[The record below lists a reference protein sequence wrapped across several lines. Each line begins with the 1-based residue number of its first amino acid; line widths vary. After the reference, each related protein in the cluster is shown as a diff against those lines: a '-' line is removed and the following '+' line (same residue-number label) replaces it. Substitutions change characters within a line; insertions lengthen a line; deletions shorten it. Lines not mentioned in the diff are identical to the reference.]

1 MIQNK
6 EIMIIFNPISESW
19 IYKLYKQKTMTPKQ
33 KAEQLVEA
41 MAFSC
46 RECDYEAKAKQCAL
60 IAVDELLEATK
71 RFDYTLGPKPSYND
85 YWLKV
90 KYQIEKL

>member
-1 MIQNK
+1 
-6 EIMIIFNPISESW
+6 
-19 IYKLYKQKTMTPKQ
+19 MTPQQ
-33 KAEQLVEA
+33 KAKQIVES

-71 RFDYTLGPKPSYND
+71 RYDYTLGPKPSYND

-90 KYQIEKL
+90 KYQIENL

>member
-1 MIQNK
+1 
-6 EIMIIFNPISESW
+6 
-19 IYKLYKQKTMTPKQ
+19 MTPQQ
-33 KAEQLVEA
+33 KAQELLSKYTSITLKEVVPGIFL
-41 MAFSC
+41 AFDEELC
-46 RECDYEAKAKQCAL
+46 KKFAL

-71 RFDYTLGPKPSYND
+71 RYDYTLGPNPSYND

>member
-1 MIQNK
+1 
-6 EIMIIFNPISESW
+6 
-19 IYKLYKQKTMTPKQ
+19 MTPQQ
-33 KAEQLVEA
+33 KAKQIVES

-60 IAVDELLEATK
+60 VAVDELLEATK
-71 RFDYTLGPKPSYND
+71 RYDYTLGPKPSYNE

>member
-1 MIQNK
+1 
-6 EIMIIFNPISESW
+6 
-19 IYKLYKQKTMTPKQ
+19 MTPKQ
-33 KAEQLVEA
+33 KAEQIVES

-60 IAVDELLEATK
+60 VAVDELLEATK
-71 RFDYTLGPKPSYND
+71 RYDYTLGPNPSYND

>member
-1 MIQNK
+1 
-6 EIMIIFNPISESW
+6 
-19 IYKLYKQKTMTPKQ
+19 MTPQQ
-33 KAEQLVEA
+33 KAKELVDKFYRIIPLDK
-41 MAFSC
+41 MTIDF
-46 RECDYEAKAKQCAL
+46 DLAKNCAL

-71 RFDYTLGPKPSYND
+71 RYDYTLGPKPSYND

>member
-1 MIQNK
+1 
-6 EIMIIFNPISESW
+6 
-19 IYKLYKQKTMTPKQ
+19 MTPKE
-33 KAEQLVEA
+33 KAKQIVES

-60 IAVDELLEATK
+60 VAVDELLEATK
-71 RFDYTLGPKPSYND
+71 RYDYTLGPNPSYND

-90 KYQIEKL
+90 KYQIETL

>member
-1 MIQNK
+1 
-6 EIMIIFNPISESW
+6 
-19 IYKLYKQKTMTPKQ
+19 MTPKQ
-33 KAEQLVEA
+33 KAEQLLEA

-60 IAVDELLEATK
+60 IAVDEVLEATK
-71 RFDYTLGPKPSYND
+71 RYDYTLGPKPSYNE

>member
-1 MIQNK
+1 MTPQNK
-6 EIMIIFNPISESW
+6 AKELYDKYFSMIKIETPIDRVSS
-19 IYKLYKQKTMTPKQ
+19 IPYVKK
-33 KAEQLVEA
+33 
-41 MAFSC
+41 
-46 RECDYEAKAKQCAL
+46 CAL

-71 RFDYTLGPKPSYND
+71 RYDYTLGPKPSYNE

>member
-1 MIQNK
+1 
-6 EIMIIFNPISESW
+6 
-19 IYKLYKQKTMTPKQ
+19 MTPQQ
-33 KAEQLVEA
+33 KAKDL
-41 MAFSC
+41 FNKYYLLI
-46 RECDYEAKAKQCAL
+46 DIKNYENTKNCAL

-71 RFDYTLGPKPSYND
+71 RYDYTLGPNPSYNE